1 MKILQLIIDFLSNR
15 ADKVKVI
22 KTGLSRT
29 VTQRN
34 MQVKPLS
41 NRSIEDFLPPKPV
54 ISNSGCE

>member
-1 MKILQLIIDFLSNR
+1 MKILQLIIDFLLNR
-15 ADKVKVI
+15 RNKVKVI

-41 NRSIEDFLPPKPV
+41 NRSIEDFLPPKPI
-54 ISNSGCE
+54 ISNGECN